1 MATISYKGPRA
12 YYAPLKAPIK
22 DGYIQPAFASDVER
36 EKKKKQLEEWIKTQN
51 AIREGAKVRAEAQ
64 KRYDTY
70 IQKRKETA
78 RLNEKKRQEE
88 IRKRQEEEDRLLKE
102 ENERIN
108 KMRDK
113 ETSEGNYQ
121 KFLLRK
127 MKQGGT
133 LGAMSMAAKTGLPAF
148 DLAMRG
154 FFHLQGHINNGLKG
168 GTDANMETS
177 IGNISL
183 ADANIS
189 GAEAHLKM
197 LELQSSIDKAAGQID
212 TYKEIYA
219 PKAGETP
226 EQRAQ
231 AQRQLQLKINE
242 INAGI
247 AQLKQQ
253 MQDPQLRALDQA
265 YKIDQ
270 YTDNMGIGGALNLG
284 AGLLWDSI
292 KGMSVID
299 SKESNLRKDIA
310 RNRTNEVLHDY
321 DERLKN
327 DYSRYENIKK
337 DDFDRSRSLD
347 AQYAEERQK
356 VLNAGIQEAFKNIT
370 KDKKSSIVKQEN
382 SLTKS
387 QMHLLDAE
395 KLLDYDNART
405 NSYIN
410 QQKVK
415 KAQAQQDYIDT
426 AKFQERMNQIFEP
439 SKAIQEGLQVNQ
451 NASIFDWN
459 YWKYVMP
466 NMIGSSNSSLSQ
478 IKANALQTAGTVA
491 GVALAPVT
499 GGGSLALTN
508 LSTIA
513 SAPWQIEGALDEN
526 RGEVGSRRVDN
537 LVQAMRELN
546 DDNGN
551 NDIVND
557 LKRQSIAYWKSQGMS
572 DDWIN
577 SRFNSGSDE
586 DTANV
591 MRDFIAGYTRN
602 NSPKLKAAFFE
613 SQKGLKAQYWADNLR
628 TAGEFPVQFM
638 MQLVPTGSA
647 RKYMSIG
654 IDRKMQTIASKV
666 KSGAITEE
674 VAQRWMRRY
683 GAKEAESNAS
693 KFAHGFNS
701 VKSQM
706 SSGFETGATIMDSL
720 GFGYGGHVIG
730 GTIGAITKPVFK
742 LGASMLPETF
752 RADIADLGRT
762 FMHKYRW
769 VYDKLLPKQWMRLA
783 ARYGLNAIN
792 RGVISGL
799 SEGAEEGV
807 QYLNSQEDFASQFG
821 FSVPNIADLLAN
833 DWAQGR
839 RVASAYMAL
848 LGLSK
853 SELSDDEE
861 FWQNVRGGFALGFAH
876 PAIMNIAGS
885 VPNAIRQYNAD
896 QVLTESLVMGR
907 ELDKLDR
914 AANVTFAKWA
924 MKGKGGALLS
934 ELSRLYEED
943 KQRDGDERKHS
954 DEDYDEKLNAIR
966 TINRLVENKRVR
978 GMLEA
983 KGFKYGTSEY
993 AHAVADIYNTQ
1004 SSLLENSKET
1014 VSQNNALQQLYNT
1027 PEFQE
1032 EVGKIVTGAIDTD
1045 FGVQMLLKS
1054 KQLQAAD
1061 EVEANLMKQAKE
1073 SGEQVGSKKF
1083 KKKVYD
1089 ARKAAEEEAKTNFI
1103 DEAKQKVLYQTRLAN
1118 RLKALINIKR
1128 QEHSLNQIYTKL
1140 AKLNIKSKKQDSKLV
1155 SDEINK
1161 QIKEVKDIL
1170 LSIDDTLDFGKTNED
1185 ALKTIDSLPLVTQY
1199 NADESQQLEL
1209 NLAMLRADRAVTEQT
1224 LNTFQYGV
1232 VKDKDG
1238 KYQYN
1243 EKQYLKESD
1252 RDRRL
1257 NAAKRAGDDELV
1269 KQIESEDTTMEYNP
1283 DDVANNAYKHRISTI
1298 MQAEKRND
1306 KLDTMVADMYAGD
1319 ATAKYM
1325 ESVVEEQERAA
1336 KEASKLPIKHKK
1348 PEGDPLA
1355 SPSSKPT
1362 VSPTPTTTAPSTESK
1377 LEQTKEKRKEAFTKS
1392 EEKFQRNKQRAKDAY
1407 ERRKKRYKNWKKGSL
1422 NAAIIPFQDAMVSIA
1437 NNLMKNAEI
1446 SVYKIQQFIED
1457 VKEIAGDVDIKDY
1470 IPQLKQLYIKNA
1482 IKIAFQ
1488 QPDFAGNV
1496 SSADEVVAYGVVA
1509 KPPYIRPEIQITNP
1523 VQHIL
1528 NQDEAKI
1535 DKATASYFDVIVETE
1550 NGPVLCTNKEAADK
1564 ISDANKLT
1572 LNQIISELNNVKSSD
1587 EAFLN
1592 KLESIFRNTPV
1603 QYKEY
1608 LKYKNIPGIVEA
1620 IARNV
1625 IAVHPTDSIIAG
1637 IKVRNAVIAT
1647 LLGRES
1653 ELEESIYGT
1662 DFNELVNDCRNLR
1675 TTLLTAGW
1683 TIVTTAQNVYD
1694 LDTKTCEEADI
1705 ILTNEKG
1712 EIRIIDVLSSYTDI
1726 LSRWKYKPGMQ
1737 AHYRIHEREEDILH
1751 NLQDMISKKTGRDV
1765 TLLGVLPVL
1774 ADGRLISIQKQGGII
1789 KFLPVTLKNSLAKNE
1804 YEGLSQDEWEELMRV
1819 KQQAIVEIVNK
1830 YNETALAY
1838 NIILKQV
1845 KKLGQSL
1852 YDNQNEI
1859 QTIQYPTPVS
1869 LKDCD
1874 EIADKL
1880 SQQLQEIQEKQNELN
1895 VHYTEVKTQ
1904 REAQLRSK
1912 EEEEYFKQY
1921 VEAIS
1926 ESQPTSIELVG
1937 FLDDSCRELD
1947 LLLDEFTPGK
1957 PISEEDKVL
1966 INKIYKAIFDAQC
1979 ALDDVLQTKSL
1990 EGIDVIAEEEL
2001 IASAVEKLVQNRQ
2014 YFGAASMFMQKWWLT
2029 TFTGV
2034 HDNYNSYFAQLSS
2047 WENTL
2052 RDHVLHDLYG
2062 HEKLQAWYNS
2072 LINNYLSVLLD
2083 NAQDFLDHRI
2093 GNDPVQRGSLTNV
2106 IKSVRDLSNEFNI
2119 RYGDVEDEQFPGPP
2133 KSELERINRM
2143 PHAFKDY
2150 YSISKVHP
2158 LSWNAMSIND
2168 NYYWMSKQPDFLE
2181 KSTFSLYVA
2190 TKDMRYVNKRTGA
2203 SYAIKPG
2210 ELAVYVTYTDKDG
2223 KKHWADIPLMI
2234 DESYYPNATEEEKL
2248 RMRDVNQGQKKF
2260 TKRYLKMVE
2269 YVKTHPGAKINVTFN
2284 TNKGSIEYD
2293 KNGNYHSP
2301 MDFVF
2306 KGYGNEIDLYTIEA
2320 TTRSRIGISD
2330 FRRKPDGT
2338 FSYDVYTG
2346 PSMNQLITGFD
2357 EEFKKQ
2363 TLRINSGAIIYKYYT
2378 GNKKTIGIPIVGAT
2392 IGQVSPTMA
2401 SKLAE
2406 VLIALYNGETTYK
2419 GYDTYQLAH
2428 QLLYV
2433 QNPNDTRI
2441 LSQYNKTTNMVE
2453 IVKQGNVNGIKIGN
2467 TLFNINDL
2475 KEREKLVQKIASMS
2489 VTINAKEL
2497 NFNVA
2502 QSSNSLFEA
2511 VRSQFLNTSA
2521 NEIELPNGLVMTR
2534 DDFTHQNAN
2543 SVGSTWLGCMLR
2555 KGLLVT
2561 KAIGQSYTQVN
2572 ITSCELVNE
2581 NDVDAASN
2589 QAAADQIAKQKI
2601 DQKQKENNR
2610 QHIFD
2615 ILDSNLLMKQREN
2628 PASSGWSQSTRDDV
2642 LNFFDEVLGDLAKHG
2657 STLNLEDDTC
2667 LGQIGN
2673 EYIMGVCHALSI
2685 DLSTHAPKSAAY
2697 HEAFHKIF
2705 ELLVPENTRD
2715 RLYER
2720 FRSRHKNATD
2730 RQIAEEF
2737 ADLFTR
2743 YMANRRDSDKSK
2755 WYKRLF
2761 SWFKKIGITI
2771 GILRKVGLRGTTELY
2786 QVFNDT
2792 TNGKY
2797 RNAAISE
2804 KQKARFDKLFKGGL
2818 HYTVTN
2824 TKTGKSVNFTELH
2837 DSADVQDMVESLGF
2851 FAARVFK
2858 LDALNASDLKLQ
2870 TSKYLMKALPQKF
2883 IDALCGKGV
2892 PEKDLTYSQRAY
2904 REVFKAGI
2912 TYVYA
2917 PNAKQNDA
2925 PIGKKVSYP
2934 NLDILIP
2941 KVNEYLKN
2949 AITRYAGKINE
2960 RDNEDEDKK
2969 VMDSNIDK
2977 FDRASY
2983 EFSKLDSI
2991 PDSVKFFF
2999 ATVPYLTWQ
3008 DTEDGRVVAYDL
3020 SKNKFQSPTF
3030 MPLEEVYNVLINEF
3044 GKVTTAKELD
3054 NELAKKSNAKPMYK
3068 FVYDKFHALY
3078 TQAYAVD
3085 ENNNV
3090 KIDYDKEAYMLQ
3102 IVGAL
3107 HSMKHI
3113 FVYAQSERQADG
3125 SKSVT
3130 IKESSLDRD
3139 KRMFSTQWTNFLVS
3153 GQVSVFNRNRDQ
3165 NGHLTFREGM
3175 GGPKGQDIFSRTA
3188 KSLSDIREWIT
3199 SANDELILD
3208 GITYHKVAYREIDV
3222 LKDQI
3227 ISKLNKIGIIFTK
3240 EALDHM
3246 LSTAYGD
3253 IGYEGLAQMFTNK
3266 GVSQITTFIDLLNS
3280 FVNPD
3285 GSVNQQN
3292 VLKGYINNGFVKEL
3306 GNMQG
3311 AYNRITISN
3320 MAQGL
3325 GGKRYFSISQNNS
3338 ITTIV
3343 DALNTNDPNNP
3354 LIQRLNRFGYNI
3366 QTVNGIPSGSIILR
3380 NKNNKLRVFTY
3391 LGLKTDNRNDN
3402 GTEYKLESQ
3411 IDDYITKMAML
3422 QQGILIFPTLADKGT
3437 WMCIDGVK
3445 IPGIEFGEVIDQ
3457 FGNKQCTVKNV
3468 PTIIWQKTKAGLVP
3482 HLRPSNAVLDQM
3494 IQYAEGEKLAICQ
3507 CMDELGYPE
3516 IPGYKK
3522 VRKSAIPKAARIKN
3536 YHTKN
3541 KQGVEPN
3548 GTRFLSLTELRVFR
3562 NDKDKNGNQ
3571 IQKID
3576 TINLNNPNNPNI
3588 SSVDLLK
3595 LANEQFFNKTL
3606 EEKREIMALTLESQL
3621 DAEID
3626 KAQSLGLIKR
3636 KDWDKGDG
3644 TIGAYAN
3651 DTLSKLNLTNVHLN
3665 NKQIQTVA
3673 LQIMNSIE
3681 GFKNMPAGAEKNARF
3696 EACRSLAIAAILQ
3709 DGTIRSIISS
3719 QEILRCFVGHPGEFK
3734 VEYDMKHGRIKDS
3747 TADLQKR
3754 IGGLVSTGEDNVPVQ
3769 YMSQTYRCAECSDYT
3784 VGSTA
3789 NIAGRLRELFKSSC
3803 AKESAA
3809 IAAENVIDKYFAE
3822 DESTIGK
3829 DARSTKLA
3837 FENQAKIKLQKLLD
3851 EKDSAKKEIWHSIYA
3866 LNDISS
3872 LKDRDYLRS
3881 ILGKYLSEESDID
3894 KIVNAVSN
3902 AEELSEKFAA
3912 AYDEDINVADGAS
3925 YITAAMC
3932 ESLLRMRGQLTG
3944 KVKAAFDLLSG
3955 KEAGTWT
3962 SKVEAYNT
3970 VYDAVNIVTTK
3981 YTAYGF
3987 RDHTL
3992 NGEKMSDVCVAYYN
4006 KFALFPLFPG
4016 IATGHMAGIY
4026 QKMLNE
4032 KVDMLL
4038 MDSAVKVGSQ
4048 GAVEYKDGAI
4058 NEPFNVYE
4066 QDFTFLRRQL
4076 NTDPE
4081 EGEFANLGTQMIKI
4095 VLQNLRLFRDN
4106 YIDSRTG
4113 NPIDGKTI
4121 LSEYMGA
4128 INKLEKLGVKE
4139 FDDKFFTDGKL
4150 DQKKLSAY
4158 LLDQLTSRDAD
4169 KGLLEA
4175 LQLNNDGQISC
4186 PIAAT
4191 QDSSWIE
4198 SIFISAINK
4207 AIVNIPTPGNS
4218 FVQRSVFAM
4227 ENSATEG
4234 GSIQGANKYNGKKL
4248 QMINEDHSMDAV
4260 ISIDY
4265 FDYIL
4270 PKKPMSFEQKRQW
4283 LIDNNVIGEN
4293 AKANTI
4299 GYRIPTQA
4307 QSSIHAL
4314 RFIDVIETVKS
4325 TIILPEEFTKITGSD
4340 FDIDHLYLASYNYQ
4354 TDENGNVHEV
4364 VGGESKEA
4372 YQNKLI
4378 DCMMTLLKDTEN
4390 SINSLFKSI
4399 DNDTTLAKSIA
4410 DQIPTS
4416 SSTKYLAYN
4425 FGTLH
4430 EQAERRLDYITG
4442 KFGIG
4447 PFALNVT
4454 NHVLTCL
4461 FGVRFRDTEFSRA
4474 TGIFNFDK
4482 LVDYDGNAI
4491 SSWISAFI
4499 NAHVDIVKD
4508 PWVSRMGIDK
4518 FTYNMVNLLVR
4529 SGYGEAGMWFIAQPI
4544 IRDMATASSNAE
4556 SQFSR
4561 DVSKYSSVYDAQK
4574 DAVAQSVLQYLSEE
4588 EASGA
4593 NLKKYIESSPTNLNT
4608 RINAVNY
4615 IRNNQEVLKQIAIN
4629 PGAYTVTVDGV
4640 QYDVKGVQKNVF
4652 YAWKTLEKYSLALNM
4667 LVQYTKID
4675 TKKEGKTFLEM
4686 QRYLDQ
4692 YTKLTTDEKSLWDL
4706 DSIQRLVQNTW
4717 IDSKTKDACNYP
4729 FKVLGSQMFNAN
4741 RTFIDK
4747 LVLPI
4752 TRALQGI
4759 DSSLNTDLMNEVSL
4773 ALQTRIKSMY
4783 IVDYAKRVLG
4793 KTDQDL
4799 TNLFIGNWC
4808 MNHRFSM
4815 LWDAIRNNPKYARLK
4830 DNQLLTHLYALPE
4843 EQSVY
4848 VDGKEVMRPAFLSIS
4863 DSIED
4868 SKLNTKLMKDAWE
4881 DLLRDPDVNVQN
4893 FAKDLIV
4900 YSFLSTGEY
4909 SGWNKLFKYVPESWR
4924 TGQIGDIPNNMN
4936 SFADYIRTQL
4946 SDESFMLTTMDQYLE
4961 EIIANHYQDY
4971 KFSRRVNMQN
4981 EDGSS
4986 NFIKINKTIAIGA
4999 RVTDMASLPTF
5010 ITTVVP
5016 GRSSRNASDYV
5027 AYRLAY
5033 TITVNE
5039 DSKTY
5044 GYPVYVRCS
5053 RKGYTSSDKRN
5064 NIYEYGWHF
5073 NYAENERIEYAN
5085 FDYDAG
5091 IKRVTDYLNSNIIQ
5105 LNDLKTRLPELSD
5118 AIAKV
5123 YVGMPA
5129 ENINPIDSAPEQQP
5143 QQTGP
5148 VNVYYGT
5155 GDNKSLSNF
5164 AWRPFNTSI
5173 GQFNTVEGAFHACKL
5188 WYTNGLKY
5196 IIRDSNGK
5204 ITKFTDEG
5212 VRILNA
5218 LQKASGAEAR
5228 KIGRSIQGLNDTE
5241 WDKMSDDILEDLM
5254 RRSFEQ
5260 NESAR
5265 DELVST
5271 GNRQITHIG
5280 RDGKEEDNGRFS
5292 RILTKIRDE
5301 FASLRPPVSSKIF
5314 TPGLYTR
5321 QAVENDRKT
5330 LYIFTDNTDRNSG
5343 SKLID
5348 PNSEYAKKYGKDKH
5362 YPTVTQAT
5370 IRGLDNAMPL
5380 STQRWYNA
5388 EHKGKTG
5395 RWTDND
5401 FAAFKKVIDEE
5412 IQDIIDKWD
5421 TGNYERL
5428 AIGGTD
5434 GFFNSAISNITI
5446 TRTPKLYQYLKQK
5459 VQELYKYID
5468 SDAVKLEHG
5477 SLNQNDV
5484 DQFGTNSQQAAT
5496 LNSDK
5501 TILTNAEILALHP
5514 FTGND
5519 TKPRIAVASEHT
5531 DPAFFSKMIQ
5541 DWAKGSHEFLDY
5553 KQNPIKYEDI
5563 DALYLITKHDGLPMK
5578 ELLQLDKPK
5587 IIHFSVTTLGNTK
5600 WEPGVM
5606 KWQDMI
5612 ERIGDFIKQGLDPE
5626 YVTLRIDPIV
5636 PGVTDIT
5643 EVDSLM
5649 KRASE
5654 LGLKHVRFSVLD
5666 YYKTTAQFMEK
5677 LGYDYSKYF
5686 DRNNSGFYFT
5696 HARKEVIESIARQ
5709 MLNIAKKYNLDLSSC
5724 AEPCR
5729 MDGIS
5734 IEGCLS
5740 VNAINKMLGTHIPN
5754 KLTGNNNF
5762 RPECTCYGG
5771 KTDLLRYNS
5780 NCASSCVYCYAHH
5793 NTDRMLNY
5801 YNEDGTLKQN
5811 RFTDSGLNKPVFNKS
5826 TTVKKVAKNYQQYM
5840 STIQKYF
5847 DIDYT
5852 PILLGKEAA
5861 KTAIEKLN
5869 MTVDED
5875 SDMYNYMVE
5884 NNITPRDLMNGL
5896 YALAVHFDERGNTT
5910 GYSRLTDKQ
5919 ERDIIANLMNKL
5931 DIDEQSATNIMYNFY
5946 PIDEL
5951 DGNVTLISNQFLS
5964 DYTFLMQH
5972 PQYIKVYGVVALNDL
5987 GNSTNPFEVL
5997 AEGRD
6002 NPFDLTDTLHIT
6014 STFEDTRQL
6023 ELFSDEDMK
6032 EAKEMKKYC
6041 KGGN

>member
-12 YYAPLKAPIK
+12 YNAPLKAPIK
-22 DGYIQPAFASDVER
+22 DGYIQPAFASDAER

-51 AIREGAKVRAEAQ
+51 AIREGARVRAEAK
-64 KRYDTY
+64 KRYDEY

-88 IRKRQEEEDRLLKE
+88 IRQRQEEEDELLRK
-102 ENERIN
+102 ENERVEN
-108 KMRDK
+108 LRKAEM
-113 ETSEGNYQ
+113 SEEEYQ
-121 KFLLRK
+121 KFLDRKIKQHGALRIP
-127 MKQGGT
+127 
-133 LGAMSMAAKTGLPAF
+133 AKWAKADYYFYDWP
-148 DLAMRG
+148 MRG
-154 FFHLQGHINNGLKG
+154 FFHLQGHINNALKG

-212 TYKEIYA
+212 MYKEIYA

-231 AQRQLQLKINE
+231 AQRQLQSKINE

-253 MQDPQLRALDQA
+253 MQDPQLQALDQA
-265 YKIDQ
+265 YKIDK
-270 YTDNMGIGGALNLG
+270 YTDNMGVWDTVKFG
-284 AGLLWDSI
+284 AGVLWDSV
-292 KGMSVID
+292 KGVSVLD
-299 SKESNLRKDIA
+299 DKAANLRRDIA
-310 RNRTNEVLHDY
+310 KRRTQEYLEDY
-321 DERLKN
+321 DRQLNERYNQKDTLYSPEDKYIDPKTQAYIPAYIAQDRENRQAGVENFIN
-327 DYSRYENIKK
+327 DQRARGN
-337 DDFDRSRSLD
+337 
-347 AQYAEERQK
+347 
-356 VLNAGIQEAFKNIT
+356 
-370 KDKKSSIVKQEN
+370 
-382 SLTKS
+382 LTKS
-387 QMHLLDAE
+387 EMHILDRE
-395 KLLDYDNART
+395 RFMDFDKTDTEHYLGE
-405 NSYIN
+405 
-410 QQKVK
+410 QKIK
-415 KAQAQQDYIDT
+415 KEQAQQDYVDT
-426 AKFQERMNQIFEP
+426 AKFQARMNQIFEP
-439 SKAIQEGLQVNQ
+439 SKAIQEGLSVNQ

-466 NMIGSSNSSLSQ
+466 NMIGSSNSSTSQ
-478 IKANALQTAGTVA
+478 LKANAAQALGTVA
-491 GVALAPVT
+491 GIALAPVT

-526 RGEVGSRRVDN
+526 RGEVGSRRVDS

-586 DTANV
+586 DIANV

-654 IDRKMQTIASKV
+654 IDRKMQAVASKV

-683 GAKEAESNAS
+683 GAKEAESKAS
-693 KFAHGFNS
+693 KFAHGFSS

-730 GTIGAITKPVFK
+730 GTIGAVTKPVFK

-769 VYDKLLPKQWMRLA
+769 IYDKLLPKQWMRLA
-783 ARYGLNAIN
+783 AKYGLNAIN

-807 QYLNSQEDFASQFG
+807 QYLNSQEDFASKFG

-934 ELSRLYEED
+934 ELSRLYGED
-943 KQRDGDERKHS
+943 KQRDGDQRKHS

-966 TINRLVENKRVR
+966 TINRLVDNKRVR

-1014 VSQNNALQQLYNT
+1014 ITQDHALQQLYNSA
-1027 PEFQE
+1027 EFQE
-1032 EVGKIVTGAIDTD
+1032 EVGKIVTSAVDTD
-1045 FGVQMLLKS
+1045 FGVQMMLKGA
-1054 KQLQAAD
+1054 QRQAAD
-1061 EVEANLMKQAKE
+1061 AVEARLVKEAKE
-1073 SGEQVGSKKF
+1073 SGEQIGSKKF
-1083 KKKVYD
+1083 KKKLYD
-1089 ARKAAEEEAKTNFI
+1089 ARKAAEEEAKMQFM
-1103 DEAKQKVLYQTRLAN
+1103 DENKQKVLYQTRLAN
-1118 RLKALINIKR
+1118 RLKALLTIKQ

-1155 SDEINK
+1155 SNEIDK

-1170 LSIDDTLDFGKTNED
+1170 LGIDDTLDFGKTEQD
-1185 ALKTIDSLPLVTQY
+1185 ALKAIDSIPTITEY
-1199 NADESQQLEL
+1199 NTDESQQLEL

-1224 LNTFQYGV
+1224 LNTFQYGI

-1243 EKQYLKESD
+1243 EKQYLKEAD

-1257 NAAKRAGDDELV
+1257 NAAKNAGDDELV

-1283 DDVANNAYKHRISTI
+1283 DDVAGNAYRHRISTI

-1306 KLDTMVADMYAGD
+1306 KLDTLVADMYAGD

-1325 ESVVEEQERAA
+1325 ESVAEEQERAA
-1336 KEASKLPIKHKK
+1336 KEVSKSPIKYKK
-1348 PEGDPLA
+1348 PEEDPLA
-1355 SPSSKPT
+1355 NRESKPT
-1362 VSPTPTTTAPSTESK
+1362 TTTASATTTPSTESK
-1377 LEQTKEKRKEAFTKS
+1377 LEQTKEKRKKAFTKS

-1407 ERRKKRYKNWKKGSL
+1407 ERRKNRYKNWKKGSL

-1437 NNLMKNAEI
+1437 NSLMKNAEI
-1446 SVYKIQQFIED
+1446 GAYKIQQFIED
-1457 VKEIAGDVDIKDY
+1457 VKEIAGDIDIKDY

-1482 IKIAFQ
+1482 VKIAYQ
-1488 QPDFAGNV
+1488 QPDFASNI
-1496 SSADEVVAYGVVA
+1496 SSATEVVAYGLVA

-1523 VQHIL
+1523 VQYAL

-1564 ISDANKLT
+1564 IADRSKPF
-1572 LNQIISELNNVKSSD
+1572 LNQLIAELNNVKGSD
-1587 EAFLN
+1587 EAFLS
-1592 KLESIFRNTPV
+1592 KLESVFRNTPV

-1608 LKYKNIPGIVEA
+1608 LKYKNVPGIIEA
-1620 IARNV
+1620 IARNA

-1647 LLGRES
+1647 LLGKES
-1653 ELEESIYGT
+1653 ELEPSVYGP
-1662 DFNELVNDCRNLR
+1662 DFNELVQDCIGLRN
-1675 TTLLTAGW
+1675 TLTMAGY
-1683 TIVTTAQNVYD
+1683 TVITTAQNVYD

-1726 LSRWKYKPGMQ
+1726 LSRWERRPGME
-1737 AHYRIHEREEDILH
+1737 AHYLIREREEDMLH
-1751 NLQDMISKKTGRDV
+1751 NLQDIISKKTNRKIV
-1765 TLLGVLPVL
+1765 SLGVLPIL
-1774 ADGRLISIQKQGGII
+1774 ANGRSISIQKQNGEI
-1789 KFLPVTLKNSLAKNE
+1789 KFLPVVLKNSLTKDE
-1804 YEGLSQDEWEELMRV
+1804 YAELSKDEQEQLMRV
-1819 KQQAIVEIVNK
+1819 KQRAITEIVDK

-1838 NIILKQV
+1838 NDILKQV

-1869 LKDCD
+1869 LHDCD
-1874 EIADKL
+1874 EIADRL
-1880 SQQLQEIQEKQNELN
+1880 SQQLQGIQEKQNELN
-1895 VHYTEVKTQ
+1895 VHYTEVKAQ
-1904 REAQLRSK
+1904 QEAQFRSE

-1926 ESQPTSIELVG
+1926 ESQPTATELVG
-1937 FLDDSCRELD
+1937 FLEDSCSELD

-1957 PISEEDKVL
+1957 PISKEDKVL

-1990 EGIDVIAEEEL
+1990 EGVDVTAEEEL
-2001 IASAVEKLVQNRQ
+2001 IASAVEKLVQNRE

-2029 TFTGV
+2029 NFIGKE
-2034 HDNYNSYFAQLSS
+2034 DNFISYYDQLTS
-2047 WENTL
+2047 WEKTL
-2052 RDHVLHDLYG
+2052 RDHLLDGLYG

-2072 LINNYLSVLLD
+2072 LMNNYLPVLLD
-2083 NAQDFLDHRI
+2083 NAQSFLDKRI
-2093 GNDPVQRGSLTNV
+2093 GNDPVQKARLQNA
-2106 IKSVRDLSNEFNI
+2106 IKSVRDLAEDFNI
-2119 RYGDVEDEQFPGPP
+2119 LYGDREDEQFPGPP

-2150 YSISKVHP
+2150 YSISRTHP
-2158 LSWNAMSIND
+2158 LSWNAMSMND

-2181 KSTFSLYVA
+2181 KATFNLYVA
-2190 TKDMRYVNKRTGA
+2190 TKEMHYTNRRTNA
-2203 SYAIKPG
+2203 SYTIKPG
-2210 ELAVYVTYTDKDG
+2210 ELAVYVAYTDKDG
-2223 KKHWADIPLMI
+2223 KQHWADIPLMI
-2234 DESYYPNATEEEKL
+2234 DESYYPNATEAERRRIHE
-2248 RMRDVNQGQKKF
+2248 VNQGQRKF
-2260 TKRYLKMVE
+2260 TKRYLEMVE

-2293 KNGNYHSP
+2293 KKGNYHSP
-2301 MDFVF
+2301 MEFVF
-2306 KGYGNEIDLYTIEA
+2306 KGYGNEINLYTVAA
-2320 TTRSRIGISD
+2320 TPASRIGISD
-2330 FRRKPDGT
+2330 FRCNRDGT
-2338 FSYDVYTG
+2338 ISYDVYTG
-2346 PSMNQLITGFD
+2346 PRMNQIIPGFD
-2357 EEFKKQ
+2357 DEFKKQ

-2378 GNKKTIGIPIVGAT
+2378 GNKKSIGIPIVGAT
-2392 IGQVSPTMA
+2392 IGQVNKSMA
-2401 SKLAE
+2401 SKLANI
-2406 VLIALYNGETTYK
+2406 LIALYDGKTTYK
-2419 GYDTYQLAH
+2419 GYDTFQLAH

-2433 QNPNDTRI
+2433 QDPNSTRV
-2441 LSQYNKTTNMVE
+2441 LTQYNKTTNMVE
-2453 IVKQGNVNGIKIGN
+2453 IVRQGNVNGIKIGN
-2467 TLFNINDL
+2467 TLFDINDL
-2475 KEREKLVQKIASMS
+2475 RGSGREKLVDKLASMS

-2534 DDFTHQNAN
+2534 DDFTHQNGT

-2561 KAIGQSYTQVN
+2561 KAVGQSYTQVN
-2572 ITSCELVNE
+2572 IASCELVNE
-2581 NDVDAASN
+2581 KDVDAASN
-2589 QAAADQIAKQKI
+2589 QAAAEQAAEQAV
-2601 DQKQKENNR
+2601 DQKQKEENR
-2610 QHIFD
+2610 QRIFD
-2615 ILDSNLLMKQREN
+2615 ILGDGNGLLTKQQKE
-2628 PASSGWSQSTRDDV
+2628 SVGDGWSQSTRDDV

-2705 ELLVPENTRD
+2705 ELLVPESTRD
-2715 RLYER
+2715 KLYER

-2786 QVFNDT
+2786 QVFHDT

-2797 RNAAISE
+2797 RNATISE
-2804 KQKARFDKLFKGGL
+2804 KQKARFDKLFEGGL

-2824 TKTGKSVNFTELH
+2824 TKTKKSANFIELSN
-2837 DSADVQDMVESLGF
+2837 SADVQDMVESLGF
-2851 FAARVFK
+2851 FAARVLK
-2858 LDALNASDLKLQ
+2858 LDALNASDMRLQ
-2870 TSKYLMKALPQKF
+2870 DAKSFVKALPEKF
-2883 IDALCGKGV
+2883 LDALCGRWL
-2892 PEKDLTYSQRAY
+2892 PEKDLTYTQRAY
-2904 REVFKAGI
+2904 REVFKEHV
-2912 TYVYA
+2912 TYEYA
-2917 PNAKQNDA
+2917 ANYRQGDA

-2934 NLDILIP
+2934 NLDILLP

-2949 AITRYAGKINE
+2949 SITRYAGKIDE
-2960 RDNEDEDKK
+2960 RDDEDEDQK
-2969 VMDSNIDK
+2969 VQNSNIDK
-2977 FDRASY
+2977 FDRAAY
-2983 EFSKLDSI
+2983 EFSKLDSL

-3008 DTEDGRVVAYDL
+3008 DTENGRTTAYDL

-3044 GKVTTAKELD
+3044 GKVTTAEELD
-3054 NELAKKSNAKPMYK
+3054 NELAKKANAKPMYK
-3068 FVYDKFHALY
+3068 FIYDKFHALY
-3078 TQAYAVD
+3078 SQAYAVD

-3090 KIDYDKEAYMLQ
+3090 KVDYDKEAYMLQ

-3107 HSMKHI
+3107 HSMKHTFI
-3113 FVYAQSERQADG
+3113 YAQSERQADG
-3125 SKSVT
+3125 GKQVT

-3188 KSLSDIREWIT
+3188 KSLSDIRQWIT
-3199 SANDELILD
+3199 SAGDELALD
-3208 GITYHKVAYREIDV
+3208 GVTYHKTAYREIDV

-3246 LSTAYGD
+3246 LSTSYGD
-3253 IGYEGLAQMFTNK
+3253 IGYEGLAQMFTDK

-3292 VLKGYINNGFVKEL
+3292 VLKGYTNNGFVKEL

-3338 ITTIV
+3338 ITSII
-3343 DALNTNDPNNP
+3343 DALNTNDQNNP

-3380 NKNNKLRVFTY
+3380 NKNNKLRAFTY

-3445 IPGIEFGEVIDQ
+3445 IPGMEFGETLDQ
-3457 FGNKQCTVKNV
+3457 FGNKQYTVKNV
-3468 PTIIWQKTKAGLVP
+3468 PTIIWQKTKAGFIP

-3507 CMDELGYPE
+3507 CMDELGYSE
-3516 IPGYKK
+3516 IPGYEK
-3522 VRKSAIPKAARIKN
+3522 VRKSALPKAAWIKN

-3548 GTRFLSLTELRVFR
+3548 GTRFLSLTELRILR
-3562 NDKDKNGNQ
+3562 NDKDKDGNL

-3576 TINLNNPNNPNI
+3576 IVNLNNPNI
-3588 SSVDLLK
+3588 SSTELLK
-3595 LANEQFFNKTL
+3595 LANEKFFDKTL

-3621 DAEID
+3621 DEEVN
-3626 KAQSLGLIKR
+3626 KALSLGLIER
-3636 KDWDKGDG
+3636 KDWKRGDG
-3644 TIGAYAN
+3644 SVGVSAN
-3651 DTLSKLNLTNVHLN
+3651 DKSSKLNLTNTHLN
-3665 NKQIQTVA
+3665 SQQIQVVA
-3673 LQIMNSIE
+3673 LQIMNSIDS
-3681 GFKNMPAGAEKNARF
+3681 FKNMPAGPEKNARF
-3696 EACRSLAIAAILQ
+3696 EACKSLAIAAILQ
-3709 DGTIRSIISS
+3709 DGTIRSTISS
-3719 QEILRCFVGHPGEFK
+3719 QEVLRCFVGHPAEFK

-3754 IGGLVSTGEDNVPVQ
+3754 IGGLVSTGEDNVPSPYV
-3769 YMSQTYRCAECSDYT
+3769 SKTYRCAECSDYT

-3789 NIAGRLRELFKSSC
+3789 DIAGRLRELFKSSSTR
-3803 AKESAA
+3803 ESAA
-3809 IAAENVIDKYFAE
+3809 IALENAIDQYFAT
-3822 DESTIGK
+3822 DEKAFT
-3829 DARSTKLA
+3829 RSTRTADKEQKKA
-3837 FENQAKIKLQKLLD
+3837 AQIQLQILLD
-3851 EKDSAKKEIWHSIYA
+3851 EKNDVKSRIWHDVYM
-3866 LNDISS
+3866 LGDISK
-3872 LKDRDYLRS
+3872 LKNHEIIQKL
-3881 ILGKYLSEESDID
+3881 LGKYIPNSDAINSVIRAVEKAEDLSEQ
-3894 KIVNAVSN
+3894 
-3902 AEELSEKFAA
+3902 FAS

-3925 YITAAMC
+3925 YITADMC
-3932 ESLLRMRGQLTG
+3932 ETLLRMRGQLNG

-3955 KEAGTWT
+3955 KEATTWT

-3970 VYDAVNIVTTK
+3970 VYEAVNIVTTK

-3992 NGEKMSDVCVAYYN
+3992 NDERMSDVCVAYYN

-4016 IATGHMAGIY
+4016 IATGPMAGIY

-4048 GAVEYKDGAI
+4048 GAVKYKDGAI

-4106 YIDSRTG
+4106 YVDSRTG
-4113 NPIDGKTI
+4113 KLVDGKTI
-4121 LSEYMGA
+4121 LSQYMNA

-4139 FDDKFFTDGKL
+4139 FDDNFFTNGKL
-4150 DQKKLSAY
+4150 DQKKLSTY

-4207 AIVNIPTPGNS
+4207 AIINIPTPGSS

-4248 QMINEDHSMDAV
+4248 QMINKDHSMDAV

-4265 FDYIL
+4265 FDHIL

-4283 LIDNNVIGEN
+4283 LIDNGIIGEG
-4293 AKANTI
+4293 AKANTV

-4354 TDENGNVHEV
+4354 ADENGNVHEV

-4372 YQNKLI
+4372 YQNELL

-4410 DQIPTS
+4410 DQIPVS
-4416 SSTKYLAYN
+4416 SSTKHLAYN

-4454 NHVLTCL
+4454 SHVLTCL
-4461 FGVRFRDTEFSRA
+4461 FGVRFRDTDFTRT

-4544 IRDMATASSNAE
+4544 IRDMAMASSNAE

-4561 DVSKYSSVYDAQK
+4561 DVSKYSSVYAAQK
-4574 DAVAQSVLQYLSEE
+4574 DAVAQAVLQYLTKEEVSEDIL
-4588 EASGA
+4588 
-4593 NLKKYIESSPTNLNT
+4593 NKYIESSPSNLTT
-4608 RINAVNY
+4608 RVNAVKY
-4615 IRNNQEVLKQIAIN
+4615 ILDNQQVLKQIAIN
-4629 PGAYTVTVDGV
+4629 PGATTVTVGEIE
-4640 QYDVKGVQKNVF
+4640 YNVKDVQKNVF

-4692 YTKLTTDEKSLWDL
+4692 YLKLTTDEKSLWDL
-4706 DSIQRLVQNTW
+4706 ESIQRLVQNTW

-4729 FKVLGSQMFNAN
+4729 FRVLGSQMFNAN
-4741 RTFIDK
+4741 RTFIND

-4752 TRALQGI
+4752 TRALQGP
-4759 DSSLNTDLMNEVSL
+4759 DSSLNVDLMNEVSL

-4799 TNLFIGNWC
+4799 TNLFVGNWC

-4843 EQSVY
+4843 EQSTY
-4848 VDGKEVMRPAFLSIS
+4848 VDGKEVMKPAFLSIS

-4900 YSFLSTGEY
+4900 YAFLTTGEY
-4909 SGWNKLFKYVPESWR
+4909 SGWNKLFKYVPEAWR
-4924 TGQIGDIPNNMN
+4924 TGQIGDIPKDMN
-4936 SFADYIRTQL
+4936 SFADYIRKQL
-4946 SDESFMLTTMDQYLE
+4946 SDESFILTTVDEYLD
-4961 EIIANHYQDY
+4961 EIVANHYQDY
-4971 KFSRRVNMQN
+4971 KFSRRVNIQN
-4981 EDGSS
+4981 RDGSN
-4986 NFIKINKTIAIGA
+4986 NFIKFGKTIAIGA
-4999 RVTDMASLPTF
+4999 RTKDASTLPTY
-5010 ITTVVP
+5010 ITTVIP
-5016 GRSSRNASDYV
+5016 GRRGRNASDYI

-5039 DSKTY
+5039 DHQSY

-5073 NYAENERIEYAN
+5073 NYAENERIEYAS
-5085 FDYDAG
+5085 FDYNAG
-5091 IKRVTDYLNSNIIQ
+5091 IKRVTDYLNSNRIE
-5105 LNDLKTRLPELSD
+5105 LNDLKTKLPELSD

-5123 YVGMPA
+5123 YVGMQA
-5129 ENINPIDSAPEQQP
+5129 ENINPIDSAVEQP
-5143 QQTGP
+5143 SQQTGP
-5148 VNVYYGT
+5148 VNVYYGS
-5155 GDNKSLSNF
+5155 GDNIALSNF
-5164 AWRPFNTSI
+5164 ARRPFSTRI
-5173 GQFNTVEGAFHACKL
+5173 GTFDTVEGAFHACKL
-5188 WYTNGLKY
+5188 WYTNGPKY
-5196 IIRDSNGK
+5196 VIRDSNGR
-5204 ITKFTDEG
+5204 ITAFTDEG
-5212 VRILNA
+5212 KRVLNS
-5218 LQKASGAEAR
+5218 LQNASGPEAR
-5228 KIGRSIQGLNDTE
+5228 KIGRSIQGLDVTK
-5241 WDKMSDDILEDLM
+5241 WDEVSGDMLEDLM

-5260 NESAR
+5260 NEDAR

-5271 GNRQITHIG
+5271 GDRQITHIG
-5280 RDGKEEDNGRFS
+5280 KSGKEEDNGRFS
-5292 RILTKIRDE
+5292 EILTKIRKE

-5314 TPGLYTR
+5314 TTKFYTR

-5330 LYIFTDNTDRNSG
+5330 LYVFTDNTDRDSG
-5343 SKLID
+5343 SGLVD
-5348 PNSEYAKKYGKDKH
+5348 DNSEYAKKYGKGKH
-5362 YPTVTQAT
+5362 YPTVTQAA

-5380 STQRWYNA
+5380 STQRWFHGEYKR
-5388 EHKGKTG
+5388 EKG
-5395 RWTDND
+5395 RWTDKD
-5401 FAAFKKVIDEE
+5401 FDEFKKVIDQE
-5412 IQDIIDKWD
+5412 IQDIMDKWD

-5434 GFFNSAISNITI
+5434 GFFNSGISNITI

-5459 VQELYKYID
+5459 VQELYKHVDANAMQNTTSTKSVPAKKVDALSISNKTETFGVHID
-5468 SDAVKLEHG
+5468 PNLVQNYKTWLSNNKNGIVAYRIHKARFNTKQNVEEGIIGNPFDWRKYSTDKCLQMFTDWLITGNNFGESLANDEYRSAIINKLLSIDKPNILYYKE
-5477 SLNQNDV
+5477 LNKP
-5484 DQFGTNSQQAAT
+5484 SHA
-5496 LNSDK
+5496 
-5501 TILTNAEILALHP
+5501 TIL
-5514 FTGND
+5514 G
-5519 TKPRIAVASEHT
+5519 
-5531 DPAFFSKMIQ
+5531 
-5541 DWAKGSHEFLDY
+5541 
-5553 KQNPIKYEDI
+5553 
-5563 DALYLITKHDGLPMK
+5563 YLIEHK
-5578 ELLQLDKPK
+5578 ELLQSATQSAK
-5587 IIHFSVTTLGNTK
+5587 I
-5600 WEPGVM
+5600 
-5606 KWQDMI
+5606 
-5612 ERIGDFIKQGLDPE
+5612 
-5626 YVTLRIDPIV
+5626 
-5636 PGVTDIT
+5636 
-5643 EVDSLM
+5643 
-5649 KRASE
+5649 
-5654 LGLKHVRFSVLD
+5654 
-5666 YYKTTAQFMEK
+5666 
-5677 LGYDYSKYF
+5677 
-5686 DRNNSGFYFT
+5686 
-5696 HARKEVIESIARQ
+5696 
-5709 MLNIAKKYNLDLSSC
+5709 
-5724 AEPCR
+5724 
-5729 MDGIS
+5729 
-5734 IEGCLS
+5734 
-5740 VNAINKMLGTHIPN
+5740 
-5754 KLTGNNNF
+5754 
-5762 RPECTCYGG
+5762 
-5771 KTDLLRYNS
+5771 
-5780 NCASSCVYCYAHH
+5780 
-5793 NTDRMLNY
+5793 
-5801 YNEDGTLKQN
+5801 
-5811 RFTDSGLNKPVFNKS
+5811 
-5826 TTVKKVAKNYQQYM
+5826 KKVAKNYQEYIDV
-5840 STIQKYF
+5840 IQKYF
-5847 DIDYT
+5847 DIGYT
-5852 PILLGKEAA
+5852 TGRIGKDAA
-5861 KTAIEKLN
+5861 GQVIQKLHIH
-5869 MTVDED
+5869 VDED
-5875 SDMYNYMVE
+5875 SDLFDIMKD
-5884 NNITPRDLMNGL
+5884 NNLSERDLLNAL
-5896 YALAVHFDERGNTT
+5896 YALSYFYEQNQNMLGSTKITNQQLKD
-5910 GYSRLTDKQ
+5910 LTS
-5919 ERDIIANLMNKL
+5919 KL
-5931 DIDEQSATNIMYNFY
+5931 Q
-5946 PIDEL
+5946 
-5951 DGNVTLISNQFLS
+5951 
-5964 DYTFLMQH
+5964 
-5972 PQYIKVYGVVALNDL
+5972 KALNDTENYIFADCIDNL
-5987 GNSTNPFEVL
+5987 YSMKYTVSNKYLNMLNFLINNQRYLPIYDFINDWQNQDIFDIKHAPSEIDLSNVININSTF
-5997 AEGRD
+5997 D
-6002 NPFDLTDTLHIT
+6002 NIN
-6014 STFEDTRQL
+6014 QL

-6032 EAKEMKKYC
+6032 EAKEMKEYC

>member
-1 MATISYKGPRA
+1 MATINYKGPKI
-12 YYAPLKAPIK
+12 YNIPLKAPIK
-22 DGYIQPAFASDVER
+22 DGYIQPSFASDAER

-51 AIREGAKVRAEAQ
+51 AIREGARVRAEAQ
-64 KRYDTY
+64 KRYDAY

-78 RLNEKKRQEE
+78 RLNQKKRQEE
-88 IRKRQEEEDRLLKE
+88 ARKRQEEEDRQLKLE
-102 ENERIN
+102 KERVDN
-108 KMRDK
+108 LRNAEM
-113 ETSEGNYQ
+113 SEGKYQ
-121 KFLLRK
+121 EFLDRK
-127 MKQGGT
+127 IEQGGV
-133 LGAMSMAAKTGLPAF
+133 LGHFAKYAKEGVIGDNAL
-148 DLAMRG
+148 MRG
-154 FFHLQGHINNGLKG
+154 FFNLQGHINNALKG
-168 GTDANMETS
+168 GIDANMETS
-177 IGNISL
+177 LGISSIADSNITS
-183 ADANIS
+183 ADAHMKLIKLQQSINSANDQINI
-189 GAEAHLKM
+189 
-197 LELQSSIDKAAGQID
+197 
-212 TYKEIYA
+212 YKEIYA
-219 PKAGETP
+219 PKPGETP
-226 EQRAQ
+226 KQRAE
-231 AQRQLQLKINE
+231 AQRQLQLKTNE

-253 MQDPQLRALDQA
+253 MQNPQLQALDQA

-270 YTDNMGIGGALNLG
+270 YTDNMGIGGAFSLG

-292 KGMSVID
+292 KGMSVIN

-310 RNRTNEVLHDY
+310 KNRTAELLNNY
-321 DERLKN
+321 DEDLKN
-327 DYSRYENIKK
+327 DYDRYNNNVQ
-337 DDFDRSRSLD
+337 DDKFYLARSQNS
-347 AQYAEERQK
+347 QYAEEYQK
-356 VLNAGIQEAFKNIT
+356 ALNAGIQEAFKNIT
-370 KDKKSSIVKQEN
+370 KNKKPSIAKQEE

-387 QMHLLDAE
+387 QIHSLDVE
-395 KLLDYDNART
+395 KLLDYDEART
-405 NSYIN
+405 TAYIY
-410 QQKVK
+410 QQNVK
-415 KAQAQQDYIDT
+415 KAQAQRDFADT
-426 AKFQERMNQIFEP
+426 AKFQQRMNKIFEP
-439 SKAIQEGLQVNQ
+439 SESIQKGLQVNQ

-466 NMIGSSNSSLSQ
+466 NMIGSSNSSVSQ
-478 IKANALQTAGTVA
+478 LKANALQTAGTVA
-491 GVALAPVT
+491 GIALAPVT
-499 GGGSLALTN
+499 DGASLGLINLATIGSAK
-508 LSTIA
+508 
-513 SAPWQIEGALDEN
+513 WQLEGALDEN
-526 RGEVGSRRVDN
+526 YGEVGSKRAESLAASV
-537 LVQAMRELN
+537 MKLN
-546 DDNGN
+546 DDNGDN
-551 NDIVND
+551 YIIDD
-557 LKRQSIAYWKSQGMS
+557 LKKQSISYWKKQGMS
-572 DDWIN
+572 NEWIN
-577 SRFNSGSDE
+577 ARFNSGSDE
-586 DTANV
+586 DVTNV
-591 MRDFIAGYTRN
+591 MRDFLMGYTSN
-602 NSPKLKAAFFE
+602 NNPKLKAAFFE
-613 SQKGLKAQYWADNLR
+613 SQKGLKAQFWADNLR
-628 TAGEFPVQFM
+628 TAGEFPVQFG
-638 MQLVPTGSA
+638 MQLIPFNKAKNFMT
-647 RKYMSIG
+647 IG
-654 IDRKMQTIASKV
+654 IDRKANAVLNKV
-666 KSGAITEE
+666 KSGAISKD
-674 VAQRWMRRY
+674 VAERWMRRY
-683 GAKEAESNAS
+683 GTKEAESKAS
-693 KFAHGFNS
+693 KFAHGFSS

-706 SSGFETGATIMDSL
+706 SSGFGTGATIMDSL

-730 GTIGAITKPVFK
+730 GTIGAITKPIFK
-742 LGASMLPETF
+742 LGANMLPETF
-752 RADIADLGRT
+752 RADIADLGRA

-769 VYDKLLPKQWMRLA
+769 IYDKLLPKQWMRLA
-783 ARYGLNAIN
+783 AKYGLNAVN

-807 QYLNSQEDFASQFG
+807 QYLNSQEDFASKFG
-821 FSVPNIADLLAN
+821 FSVPNVAELLAN

-907 ELDKLDR
+907 EIDKLDR
-914 AANVTFAKWA
+914 TANVTFAKWA
-924 MKGKGGALLS
+924 MKGKGDRLLS
-934 ELSRLYEED
+934 GLAGLYEED
-943 KQRDGDERKHS
+943 KQRDGDERKYS
-954 DEDYDEKLNAIR
+954 DEDYDEKLNTIR
-966 TINRLVENKRVR
+966 TINKLVENKRIR

-993 AHAVADIYNTQ
+993 AHAIADIYNTQ

-1014 VSQNNALQQLYNT
+1014 ISQNEALQQLYNST
-1027 PEFQE
+1027 EFQQ
-1032 EVGKIVTGAIDTD
+1032 EVGKVVTNAVDSD
-1045 FGVQMLLKS
+1045 FGAQMLLKGM
-1054 KQLQAAD
+1054 QRQAAD
-1061 EVEANLMKQAKE
+1061 DVEAKLLKQAKE

-1089 ARKAAEEEAKTNFI
+1089 ARKAAEEEAKTQFM
-1103 DEAKQKVLYQTRLAN
+1103 DEAKQKVLFQTRLAN
-1118 RLKALINIKR
+1118 RLRALLKIKQ
-1128 QEHSLNQIYTKL
+1128 QENSLNQIYDKL
-1140 AKLNIKSKKQDSKLV
+1140 SKLNIKSKKQDSRLV
-1155 SDEINK
+1155 SSEIDK
-1161 QIKEVKDIL
+1161 QIKEVKDLL
-1170 LSIDDTLDFGKTNED
+1170 LSIDDTLDFGKTDED
-1185 ALKTIDSLPLVTQY
+1185 ALKTISSLPLITEY
-1199 NADESQQLEL
+1199 NSEESQQAEL

-1224 LNTFQYGV
+1224 LNLFQYGV

-1243 EKQYLKESD
+1243 EKQYLKEAD
-1252 RDRRL
+1252 RDKRL
-1257 NAAKRAGDDELV
+1257 NAAKKAGDEDLV
-1269 KQIESEDTTMEYNP
+1269 KKIESEDTTVEYDPNS
-1283 DDVANNAYKHRISTI
+1283 VEGNAYKHRIASI
-1298 MQAEKRND
+1298 MDTAKRNE
-1306 KLDTMVADMYAGD
+1306 KLDNLVADIYAGD

-1325 ESVVEEQERAA
+1325 ESVAEEQERAA
-1336 KEASKLPIKHKK
+1336 KEASKMPIKYKK
-1348 PEGDPLA
+1348 PEDDPLA
-1355 SPSSKPT
+1355 SPENKPT
-1362 VSPTPTTTAPSTESK
+1362 ATPAPATTAPSTESK
-1377 LEQTKEKRKEAFTKS
+1377 LQQTEEKRKEAFTKS
-1392 EEKFQRNKQRAKDAY
+1392 EEKFQHNKQRAKDAY
-1407 ERRKKRYKNWKKGSL
+1407 ERRKKRYKNWKKGNL

-1437 NNLMKNAEI
+1437 NSLMKNAEI
-1446 SVYKIQQFIED
+1446 GAYKIQQFIED

-1482 IKIAFQ
+1482 VKIAYQ
-1488 QPDFAGNV
+1488 QPDFANNV
-1496 SSADEVVAYGVVA
+1496 SSATEVVAYGVVA

-1523 VQHIL
+1523 VQRIL

-1535 DKATASYFDVIVETE
+1535 DKATASYFDIIVETE
-1550 NGPVLCTNKEAADK
+1550 NGPVLCTNKEAVNKIADY
-1564 ISDANKLT
+1564 NKQFIDQLV
-1572 LNQIISELNNVKSSD
+1572 SELNNVKGSD

-1592 KLESIFRNTPV
+1592 KLEAIFKNTPV

-1608 LKYKNIPGIVEA
+1608 LKYKNVPGIIEA
-1620 IARNV
+1620 IARN
-1625 IAVHPTDSIIAG
+1625 AVAVNPTESIIAG

-1653 ELEESIYGT
+1653 ELEPSVYGP
-1662 DFNELVNDCRNLR
+1662 DFNELIQDCIGLR
-1675 TTLLTAGW
+1675 KTLSMAGY

-1726 LSRWKYKPGMQ
+1726 LSRWERKPGMP
-1737 AHYRIHEREEDILH
+1737 AHYLIREREEDILH
-1751 NLQDMISKKTGRDV
+1751 NLQDMISKKTGKDV
-1765 TLLGVLPVL
+1765 TSLGVLPVL
-1774 ADGRLISIQKQGGII
+1774 ADGRLISIQKYNGKI
-1789 KFLPVTLKNSLAKNE
+1789 KFLPVVLKNSLIKDK
-1804 YEGLSQDEWEELMRV
+1804 YEGLNQDERERLMNE
-1819 KQQAIVEIVNK
+1819 KLQAIAEIVGK

-1838 NIILKQV
+1838 NDILKQV

-1859 QTIQYPTPVS
+1859 QTIQRPTPMS
-1869 LKDCD
+1869 LQDCD
-1874 EIADKL
+1874 EIADRL
-1880 SQQLQEIQEKQNELN
+1880 GQQLQEIQEKQNELN
-1895 VHYTEVKTQ
+1895 VHYTEVKAQ
-1904 REAQLRSK
+1904 RETQLRSE

-1937 FLDDSCRELD
+1937 LLEDSCNELD

-1957 PISEEDKVL
+1957 PISAEDKAL

-1990 EGIDVIAEEEL
+1990 EGIDVTAEEEL
-2001 IASAVEKLVQNRQ
+2001 IASAVEKLVQNRE
-2014 YFGAASMFMQKWWLT
+2014 YFGAASMFMQRWWLT
-2029 TFTGV
+2029 NFTGAY
-2034 HDNYNSYFAQLSS
+2034 DNFNSYYNQLTS
-2047 WENTL
+2047 WEKTL
-2052 RDHVLHDLYG
+2052 RDHVLNDLYG

-2083 NAQDFLDHRI
+2083 NAQNFLDKRI
-2093 GNDPVQRGSLTNV
+2093 GNDPAQISILGNA
-2106 IKSVRDLSNEFNI
+2106 IKSVRNLSEEFNI

-2150 YSISKVHP
+2150 YSISKTHP

-2181 KSTFSLYVA
+2181 KSTFTLYVA
-2190 TKDMRYVNKRTGA
+2190 TKDMPYVNKRTGA
-2203 SYAIKPG
+2203 SYQIKRG

-2234 DESYYPNATEEEKL
+2234 DESYYPNATEEEK
-2248 RMRDVNQGQKKF
+2248 RRIRDVNQGQRKF
-2260 TKRYLKMVE
+2260 TKRYLEMVE

-2301 MDFVF
+2301 MEFVF
-2306 KGYGNEIDLYTIEA
+2306 KGYGNEIDLYTVEA
-2320 TTRSRIGISD
+2320 TPSSRIGISD
-2330 FRRKPDGT
+2330 FRRQQDGT
-2338 FSYDVYTG
+2338 YSYDVYTG
-2346 PSMNQLITGFD
+2346 PRMNQIIPGFD
-2357 EEFKKQ
+2357 DEFKKQ

-2392 IGQVSPTMA
+2392 IGQVNPSMA
-2401 SKLAE
+2401 SKLADI
-2406 VLIALYNGETTYK
+2406 LIALYNGETTYK
-2419 GYDTYQLAH
+2419 GYDTFQLAH

-2433 QNPNDTRI
+2433 QDPNSNRV

-2453 IVKQGNVNGIKIGN
+2453 IVRQNGINGIKIGD
-2467 TLFNINDL
+2467 TLFDINDL
-2475 KEREKLVQKIASMS
+2475 KGPGREKLVSKLASMS
-2489 VTINAKEL
+2489 VTINAREL

-2511 VRSQFLNTSA
+2511 VRSQFLNTSV
-2521 NEIELPNGLVMTR
+2521 NEIELPNGLIMTR

-2581 NDVDAASN
+2581 NDTDAASN
-2589 QAAADQIAKQKI
+2589 QAAADQVAKQTI
-2601 DQKQKENNR
+2601 DQKQKEENR

-2615 ILDSNLLMKQREN
+2615 ILGNGLSMKQKEK
-2628 PASSGWSQSTRDDV
+2628 PTSSGWSQSTRDDV
-2642 LNFFDEVLGDLAKHG
+2642 LNFFNEVLGDLAKHG

-2667 LGQIGN
+2667 LGQIDN

-2715 RLYER
+2715 KLYER

-2797 RNAAISE
+2797 RNATISE
-2804 KQKARFDKLFKGGL
+2804 KQKARFDKLFEGGL
-2818 HYTVTN
+2818 YYTVTN

-2837 DSADVQDMVESLGF
+2837 NSADVQDMVESLGF

-2858 LDALNASDLKLQ
+2858 LDELSALDLKLQ
-2870 TSKYLMKALPQKF
+2870 NSKDLMRALPQEF

-2904 REVFKAGI
+2904 REVFKADI
-2912 TYVYA
+2912 TYEYA
-2917 PNAKQNDA
+2917 PNARQGAA
-2925 PIGKKVSYP
+2925 PIGKKVRYP
-2934 NLDILIP
+2934 NLDILLP

-2949 AITRYAGKINE
+2949 AITRYAGKIDE
-2960 RDNEDEDKK
+2960 RDNEDEDEK
-2969 VMDSNIDK
+2969 VMNSNIDK
-2977 FDRASY
+2977 FDRAAQ
-2983 EFSKLDSI
+2983 EFSKLDSL

-2999 ATVPYLTWQ
+2999 ATIPYLTWH
-3008 DTEDGRVVAYDL
+3008 DTENGRVIAYDL

-3030 MPLEEVYNVLINEF
+3030 MPLEEVYNVLTNEF
-3044 GKVTTAKELD
+3044 RKVTTAEELD
-3054 NELAKKSNAKPMYK
+3054 NALAKKANAKPMYK
-3068 FVYDKFHALY
+3068 FIYDKFHALY
-3078 TQAYAVD
+3078 SQAYAVD

-3153 GQVSVFNRNRDQ
+3153 GQVSVFNRNRDK

-3188 KSLSDIREWIT
+3188 KSLSDIRQWIT
-3199 SANDELILD
+3199 SANDELTLD
-3208 GITYHKVAYREIDV
+3208 GITYHKNAYREIDV

-3253 IGYEGLAQMFTNK
+3253 IGYEGLAQMFTDK

-3292 VLKGYINNGFVKEL
+3292 VLKGYVNNGFVKEL

-3338 ITTIV
+3338 ITAII

-3354 LIQRLNRFGYNI
+3354 LIQRLKGFGYNI

-3380 NKNNKLRVFTY
+3380 NNNNKLRAFTY

-3445 IPGIEFGEVIDQ
+3445 IPGIEFGETVDQ
-3457 FGNKQCTVKNV
+3457 FGNKQHTVKNV
-3468 PTIIWQKTKAGLVP
+3468 PTIIWQQTKSGLIP

-3516 IPGYKK
+3516 IPGYEK
-3522 VRKSAIPKAARIKN
+3522 VRKNAIPKAARIKN

-3548 GTRFLSLTELRVFR
+3548 GTRFLSLTELRVLR
-3562 NDKDKNGNQ
+3562 NDKDKDGNQ

-3576 TINLNNPNNPNI
+3576 VINLNNPNI
-3588 SSVDLLK
+3588 SSVELLK

-3621 DAEID
+3621 DVEID
-3626 KAQSLGLIKR
+3626 KALSLGLIER
-3636 KDWDKGDG
+3636 KDWNRGDG

-3651 DTLSKLNLTNVHLN
+3651 DTLSKLNLTNIHLN
-3665 NKQIQTVA
+3665 NKQIQAVA
-3673 LQIMNSIE
+3673 LQIMNSIDA
-3681 GFKNMPAGAEKNARF
+3681 FKNMPAGPEKNARF

-3709 DGTIRSIISS
+3709 DGTIRSTISS
-3719 QEILRCFVGHPGEFK
+3719 QEVLRCFVGHPGEFK
-3734 VEYDMKHGRIKDS
+3734 VEYDMKRGHIKDS

-3754 IGGLVSTGEDNVPVQ
+3754 IGGLVSTGEDNVPTP
-3769 YMSQTYRCAECSDYT
+3769 YMSKTYRCAECSDYT

-3789 NIAGRLRELFKSSC
+3789 NIAGRLRELFRSSC

-3809 IAAENVIDKYFAE
+3809 IALENVIDQYFSA
-3822 DESTIGK
+3822 DESILTKAARTTKGNNKK
-3829 DARSTKLA
+3829 DAEIQL
-3837 FENQAKIKLQKLLD
+3837 QALLD
-3851 EKDSAKKEIWHSIYA
+3851 EKNNAKKEIWHNVYKLDDVSE
-3866 LNDISS
+3866 
-3872 LKDRDYLRS
+3872 LKNRDYLIS
-3881 ILGKYLSEESDID
+3881 ILGKHLREESIID
-3894 KIVNAVSN
+3894 EIIKAVDN
-3902 AEELSEKFAA
+3902 AEKLSEKFAA

-3925 YITAAMC
+3925 YITADMC

-3955 KEAGTWT
+3955 EEAGTWT

-3970 VYDAVNIVTTK
+3970 IYDAVNIVTTK

-3987 RDHTL
+3987 RDHML
-3992 NGEKMSDVCVAYYN
+3992 NDEKMSDVCVAYYN

-4016 IATGHMAGIY
+4016 IATGPMAGIY

-4048 GAVEYKDGAI
+4048 GAVEYKDGVI
-4058 NEPFNVYE
+4058 KEPFNVYE

-4113 NPIDGKTI
+4113 KPIDGKTI

-4128 INKLEKLGVKE
+4128 INKLEELGVKE
-4139 FDDKFFTDGKL
+4139 FDDKFFTNGQL
-4150 DQKKLSAY
+4150 DQKKLSEY

-4175 LQLNNDGQISC
+4175 LQLNKDGYISC

-4270 PKKPMSFEQKRQW
+4270 PKRPMSFEQKRQW
-4283 LIDNNVIGEN
+4283 LIDNKIIGEG

-4354 TDENGNVHEV
+4354 TDENGNVHEIID
-4364 VGGESKEA
+4364 GESKEA
-4372 YQNKLI
+4372 YQNKLL

-4410 DQIPTS
+4410 DQIPVS
-4416 SSTKYLAYN
+4416 SSTKHLAYN

-4544 IRDMATASSNAE
+4544 IRDMAMASSNAE

-4561 DVSKYSSVYDAQK
+4561 DVSKYNSVYAAQR
-4574 DAVAQSVLQYLSEE
+4574 DAVAQSVLQYLSED
-4588 EASGA
+4588 EASES
-4593 NLKKYIESSPTNLNT
+4593 NLKKYIESSPANLAT
-4608 RINAVNY
+4608 RVNAVNF
-4615 IRNNQEVLKQIAIN
+4615 IRDNQELLKQIAIN
-4629 PGAYTVTVDGV
+4629 PGADTVTVDGV
-4640 QYDVKGVQKNVF
+4640 QYNVKDVQKNVF

-4692 YTKLTTDEKSLWDL
+4692 YIKLTTDEYSLWDL

-4717 IDSKTKDACNYP
+4717 IDSKTRDACNYP
-4729 FKVLGSQMFNAN
+4729 FRVLGTQMFNAN
-4741 RTFIDK
+4741 RTFINN

-4752 TRALQGI
+4752 TRALQGA
-4759 DSSLNTDLMNEVSL
+4759 DSSLNVDLMNEVSL

-4799 TNLFIGNWC
+4799 TNLFVGNWC

-4815 LWDAIRNNPKYARLK
+4815 LWDAIRNNPQYARLK

-4868 SKLNTKLMKDAWE
+4868 SRLNAKLMKDAWE

-4893 FAKDLIV
+4893 FAKDLII
-4900 YSFLSTGEY
+4900 YAFLSTGEY

-4924 TGQIGDIPNNMN
+4924 TGQIGDIPNDMN
-4936 SFADYIRTQL
+4936 SFADYIRKQL

-4961 EIIANHYQDY
+4961 EIVANHYQDY
-4971 KFSRRVNMQN
+4971 KFSRRVNLQN
-4981 EDGSS
+4981 RDGSH
-4986 NFIKINKTIAIGA
+4986 NFIKLNKTIAIGA
-4999 RVTDMASLPTF
+4999 RTPNVGATPTY
-5010 ITTVVP
+5010 ITTVIP
-5016 GRSSRNASDYV
+5016 GRRGKNASDYI

-5039 DSKTY
+5039 DSKTF

-5085 FDYDAG
+5085 FDYNAG
-5091 IKRVTDYLNSNIIQ
+5091 INRVVNYLNSNHIQ

-5129 ENINPIDSAPEQQP
+5129 ENINPIDSAVEQQS

-5148 VNVYYGT
+5148 VNIYYGT
-5155 GDNKSLSNF
+5155 GDNIALSNF
-5164 AWRPFNTSI
+5164 AQRPFTTRI
-5173 GQFNTVEGAFHACKL
+5173 GEFKTVEGAFHACKL
-5188 WYTNGLKY
+5188 WYTSGPKY
-5196 IIRDSNGK
+5196 MIRDNNGK
-5204 ITKFTDEG
+5204 ITSFTDEG
-5212 VRILNA
+5212 RRVLNS
-5218 LQKASGAEAR
+5218 LQNASGVEAR
-5228 KIGRSIQGLNDTE
+5228 KIGRSIQGLNVTE
-5241 WDKMSDDILEDLM
+5241 WDKISDDILEDLM

-5265 DELVST
+5265 EELVST
-5271 GNRQITHIG
+5271 GDHQITHIG
-5280 RDGKEEDNGRFS
+5280 QDGKEEDNGRFS

-5314 TPGLYTR
+5314 TTRSYTR

-5330 LYIFTDNTDRNSG
+5330 LYIFTDNTNRDSG
-5343 SKLID
+5343 SRLID

-5380 STQRWYNA
+5380 STQHWYDT
-5388 EHKGKTG
+5388 EHKSETG

-5401 FAAFKKVIDEE
+5401 FAEFKKVIDQE
-5412 IQDIIDKWD
+5412 IQDIMDKWD

-5434 GFFNSAISNITI
+5434 GFFNSGISNITI

-5459 VQELYKYID
+5459 VQELYKHVD
-5468 SDAVKLEHG
+5468 EDAVQNAA
-5477 SLNQNDV
+5477 LNKS
-5484 DQFGTNSQQAAT
+5484 TT
-5496 LNSDK
+5496 IKK
-5501 TILTNAEILALHP
+5501 TPKNY
-5514 FTGND
+5514 
-5519 TKPRIAVASEHT
+5519 
-5531 DPAFFSKMIQ
+5531 Q
-5541 DWAKGSHEFLDY
+5541 
-5553 KQNPIKYEDI
+5553 
-5563 DALYLITKHDGLPMK
+5563 DALDQIRKHFDFN
-5578 ELLQLDKPK
+5578 DN
-5587 IIHFSVTTLGNTK
+5587 TTTVGKNASKYVIQKLNV
-5600 WEPGVM
+5600 E
-5606 KWQDMI
+5606 I
-5612 ERIGDFIKQGLDPE
+5612 NPE
-5626 YVTLRIDPIV
+5626 
-5636 PGVTDIT
+5636 
-5643 EVDSLM
+5643 
-5649 KRASE
+5649 SE
-5654 LGLKHVRFSVLD
+5654 LSKYNKTSVLNALYTISRFIDELQSSNIKPTIYAESYYDKDFARRVKRLTGEPVYEIEKEFVVNHNKSNGTVEVSGELISILNFIEQFDKD
-5666 YYKTTAQFMEK
+5666 YRQRDSEGRYLSGMLDDIFE
-5677 LGYDYSKYF
+5677 YDYPVYAL
-5686 DRNNSGFYFT
+5686 NNFNS
-5696 HARKEVIESIARQ
+5696 
-5709 MLNIAKKYNLDLSSC
+5709 NLDLS
-5724 AEPCR
+5724 
-5729 MDGIS
+5729 DDITIS
-5734 IEGCLS
+5734 DQVSDIRQTDFFSE
-5740 VNAINKMLGTHIPN
+5740 LG
-5754 KLTGNNNF
+5754 
-5762 RPECTCYGG
+5762 
-5771 KTDLLRYNS
+5771 
-5780 NCASSCVYCYAHH
+5780 
-5793 NTDRMLNY
+5793 M
-5801 YNEDGTLKQN
+5801 
-5811 RFTDSGLNKPVFNKS
+5811 
-5826 TTVKKVAKNYQQYM
+5826 
-5840 STIQKYF
+5840 
-5847 DIDYT
+5847 
-5852 PILLGKEAA
+5852 
-5861 KTAIEKLN
+5861 
-5869 MTVDED
+5869 
-5875 SDMYNYMVE
+5875 
-5884 NNITPRDLMNGL
+5884 
-5896 YALAVHFDERGNTT
+5896 
-5910 GYSRLTDKQ
+5910 
-5919 ERDIIANLMNKL
+5919 
-5931 DIDEQSATNIMYNFY
+5931 
-5946 PIDEL
+5946 
-5951 DGNVTLISNQFLS
+5951 
-5964 DYTFLMQH
+5964 
-5972 PQYIKVYGVVALNDL
+5972 
-5987 GNSTNPFEVL
+5987 
-5997 AEGRD
+5997 
-6002 NPFDLTDTLHIT
+6002 
-6014 STFEDTRQL
+6014 
-6023 ELFSDEDMK
+6023 SDEDMK

>member
-22 DGYIQPAFASDVER
+22 DGYIQPAFASDMER

-102 ENERIN
+102 ENERVD

-113 ETSEGNYQ
+113 EMSEENYQ
-121 KFLLRK
+121 KFLDRK
-127 MKQGGT
+127 VEQGGF
-133 LGAMSMAAKTGLPAF
+133 LGYEAK
-148 DLAMRG
+148 LAKQAKDHVFIEDWLMRG
-154 FFHLQGHINNGLKG
+154 FFHLQGHINNALKG
-168 GTDANMETS
+168 GIDANMETS

-212 TYKEIYA
+212 MYKEIYA

-231 AQRQLQLKINE
+231 AQRQLQSKINE

-253 MQDPQLRALDQA
+253 MQDPQLQALDQA
-265 YKIDQ
+265 YKIDK
-270 YTDNMGIGGALNLG
+270 YTDNMGVWDTVKFG
-284 AGLLWDSI
+284 AGVLWDSV
-292 KGMSVID
+292 KGASVLD
-299 SKESNLRKDIA
+299 SKAANLRKDIA
-310 RNRTNEVLHDY
+310 KRRTQEYLEDY
-321 DERLKN
+321 DRQLNERYNQKDTL
-327 DYSRYENIKK
+327 YSSEDKYIDPKTQAYIPAYIAQDREN
-337 DDFDRSRSLD
+337 
-347 AQYAEERQK
+347 RQAS
-356 VLNAGIQEAFKNIT
+356 VESFIADQRTRGN
-370 KDKKSSIVKQEN
+370 
-382 SLTKS
+382 LTKS
-387 QMHLLDAE
+387 EMHILDRE
-395 KLLDYDNART
+395 RFMDFDKTDTEHYLGEQNIKRE
-405 NSYIN
+405 
-410 QQKVK
+410 
-415 KAQAQQDYIDT
+415 QAKQDYVDT
-426 AKFQERMNQIFEP
+426 AKFQARMNQIFEP
-439 SKAIQEGLQVNQ
+439 SKAIQKGLQVNQ

-478 IKANALQTAGTVA
+478 IKANAMQAAGTIA
-491 GVALAPVT
+491 GIALAPVT
-499 GGGSLALTN
+499 AGGSLALTN
-508 LSTIA
+508 ISTIA

-526 RGEVGSRRVDN
+526 RGEVGSRRVDS

-586 DTANV
+586 DVANV

-752 RADIADLGRT
+752 RADIADLGRA

-783 ARYGLNAIN
+783 AKYGLNAIN

-807 QYLNSQEDFASQFG
+807 QYLNSQEDFASKFG

-853 SELSDDEE
+853 SELSDDEQ

-1032 EVGKIVTGAIDTD
+1032 EMGKIVTSALDTD
-1045 FGVQMLLKS
+1045 FGVQMLLKNR
-1054 KQLQAAD
+1054 QLQAAD

-1128 QEHSLNQIYTKL
+1128 QEHSLNQIYAKL

-1155 SDEINK
+1155 SDDIDK
-1161 QIKEVKDIL
+1161 QIKEVKDLL

-1199 NADESQQLEL
+1199 NTDESQQLEL

-1224 LNTFQYGV
+1224 LNTFQYGI

-1257 NAAKRAGDDELV
+1257 NAAKKAGDDELV

-1325 ESVVEEQERAA
+1325 ESVAEEQERAA
-1336 KEASKLPIKHKK
+1336 KEVSKLPIKHKK

-1362 VSPTPTTTAPSTESK
+1362 VSPAPATTAPSTESK

-1407 ERRKKRYKNWKKGSL
+1407 ERRKKRYKNWKKGNL

-1437 NNLMKNAEI
+1437 NSLMKNAEI
-1446 SVYKIQQFIED
+1446 GAYKIQQFIED
-1457 VKEIAGDVDIKDY
+1457 VKEIAGDIDIKDY

-1488 QPDFAGNV
+1488 QPDFASNV

-1509 KPPYIRPEIQITNP
+1509 KPPYIRPETQITNP

-1564 ISDANKLT
+1564 ISDTNKLT
-1572 LNQIISELNNVKSSD
+1572 LNQIIAELNNVKNSD

-1608 LKYKNIPGIVEA
+1608 LKYKNIPGIIEA
-1620 IARNV
+1620 IARNA

-1647 LLGRES
+1647 LLGREL
-1653 ELEESIYGT
+1653 ELEPSIYGP
-1662 DFNELVNDCRNLR
+1662 DFNELIQDCIGLRN
-1675 TTLLTAGW
+1675 TLSMAGY

-1726 LSRWKYKPGMQ
+1726 LSRWEYKPGMQ
-1737 AHYRIHEREEDILH
+1737 AHYRIREREEDILH

-1765 TLLGVLPVL
+1765 TSLGVLPVL
-1774 ADGRLISIQKQGGII
+1774 ADGRFISIQKQGDII
-1789 KFLPVTLKNSLAKNE
+1789 KFLPVTLKNSLEKNE

-1838 NIILKQV
+1838 NDILKQV
-1845 KKLGQSL
+1845 KKLGQNL

-1859 QTIQYPTPVS
+1859 QTIQYPIPVS

-1895 VHYTEVKTQ
+1895 IHYTEVKTQ
-1904 REAQLRSK
+1904 REAQLRSE

-1926 ESQPTSIELVG
+1926 ESQPTSIELVE

-1957 PISEEDKVL
+1957 PISAEDKSL

-1990 EGIDVIAEEEL
+1990 VGVDVTAEEEL

-2014 YFGAASMFMQKWWLT
+2014 YFGAASMFMQRWWLT
-2029 TFTGV
+2029 TFAGA
-2034 HDNYNSYFAQLSS
+2034 HDNYNSYFTQLSS
-2047 WENTL
+2047 WEKTL

-2093 GNDPVQRGSLTNV
+2093 GNDPVQRGSLANV

-2119 RYGDVEDEQFPGPP
+2119 LYGDVEDEQFPGPP

-2150 YSISKVHP
+2150 YSISKIHP
-2158 LSWNAMSIND
+2158 LSWNAMSINN

-2181 KSTFSLYVA
+2181 KATFSLQLA
-2190 TKDMRYVNKRTGA
+2190 TKDGGYKNPRTGA
-2203 SYAIKPG
+2203 SYAIKRG
-2210 ELAVYVTYTDKDG
+2210 EPIVYIEYIDKDG

-2234 DESYYPNATEEEKL
+2234 DESYYPNATEDE
-2248 RMRDVNQGQKKF
+2248 RRRIRNVNQGQKKF
-2260 TKRYLKMVE
+2260 IKRYLEMVE

-2301 MDFVF
+2301 MEFVF
-2306 KGYGNEIDLYTIEA
+2306 KGYGNEIDLYTVAA
-2320 TTRSRIGISD
+2320 TPSSRIGISD

-2392 IGQVSPTMA
+2392 IGQVNPSMA
-2401 SKLAE
+2401 SKLADI
-2406 VLIALYNGETTYK
+2406 LIALYNGETTYK

-2453 IVKQGNVNGIKIGN
+2453 IVKQGNVNGIKIGD
-2467 TLFNINDL
+2467 TLFNINDF
-2475 KEREKLVQKIASMS
+2475 KERERLVQKIASMS

-2511 VRSQFLNTSA
+2511 VRSQFLNTSV

-2581 NDVDAASN
+2581 NDIDATSN
-2589 QAAADQIAKQKI
+2589 QAAANQIAEQKI
-2601 DQKQKENNR
+2601 DQKQKEENR
-2610 QHIFD
+2610 QRIFD
-2615 ILDSNLLMKQREN
+2615 ILDGGLSMKQKEN
-2628 PASSGWSQSTRDDV
+2628 PASSGWSQSTKDDV

-2797 RNAAISE
+2797 RNATISE

-2837 DSADVQDMVESLGF
+2837 NSADVQDMVESLGF
-2851 FAARVFK
+2851 FAARVLK

-2870 TSKYLMKALPQKF
+2870 TSKDLIRALPQEF
-2883 IDALCGKGV
+2883 IDALCGKGI

-2904 REVFKAGI
+2904 REVFKADI
-2912 TYVYA
+2912 TYEYA

-2941 KVNEYLKN
+2941 KVNEYIKN
-2949 AITRYAGKINE
+2949 AITRYAGKIDE
-2960 RDNEDEDKK
+2960 RDNEDEDEK
-2969 VMDSNIDK
+2969 VMNSNIDK

-3008 DTEDGRVVAYDL
+3008 DTENGRVVAYDL

-3044 GKVTTAKELD
+3044 GKVTTAEELD

-3068 FVYDKFHALY
+3068 FIYDKFHALY

-3107 HSMKHI
+3107 HSMKHT

-3199 SANDELILD
+3199 STNDELTLD
-3208 GITYHKVAYREIDV
+3208 GITYHKAAYREIDV

-3292 VLKGYINNGFVKEL
+3292 VLKGYVNNGFVKEL

-3445 IPGIEFGEVIDQ
+3445 IPGIEFGETVDQ

-3468 PTIIWQKTKAGLVP
+3468 PTIIWQKTKVGFVP

-3516 IPGYKK
+3516 IPGYEK

-3562 NDKDKNGNQ
+3562 NDKDKDGNQ

-3576 TINLNNPNNPNI
+3576 TINLNNPNI

-3626 KAQSLGLIKR
+3626 KAQSLGLIER

-3719 QEILRCFVGHPGEFK
+3719 QETLRCFVGHPGEFK
-3734 VEYDMKHGRIKDS
+3734 VAYDMKRGCIKDS

-3754 IGGLVSTGEDNVPVQ
+3754 IGGLVSTGEDNVPAP

-3803 AKESAA
+3803 ARESAA
-3809 IAAENVIDKYFAE
+3809 IAAENVIDEYFAE

-3829 DARSTKLA
+3829 DARSAKLV
-3837 FENQAKIKLQKLLD
+3837 FENQAEIKLQKLLN
-3851 EKDSAKKEIWHSIYA
+3851 EKDSVKKEIWHSIYA

-3872 LKDRDYLRS
+3872 LKDRDYLRN
-3881 ILGKYLSEESDID
+3881 ILGKYLGEEGNID
-3894 KIVNAVSN
+3894 KIIKAVSN

-3925 YITAAMC
+3925 YITANMC

-3970 VYDAVNIVTTK
+3970 VYEAVNIVTTK

-3992 NGEKMSDVCVAYYN
+3992 NDEKMSDVCVAYYN

-4081 EGEFANLGTQMIKI
+4081 EGEFANIGTQMIKI

-4113 NPIDGKTI
+4113 KPIDGKTI

-4128 INKLEKLGVKE
+4128 INKLERLGVKE

-4270 PKKPMSFEQKRQW
+4270 PKRPMSFEQKRQW
-4283 LIDNNVIGEN
+4283 LIDNNIIGEN

-4364 VGGESKEA
+4364 VDGESKEA
-4372 YQNKLI
+4372 YQNKLL

-4410 DQIPTS
+4410 DQIPVS

-4561 DVSKYSSVYDAQK
+4561 DVSKYSSVYAAQK
-4574 DAVAQSVLQYLSEE
+4574 DAVAQSVLQYLSKE
-4588 EASGA
+4588 EASES

-4608 RINAVNY
+4608 RINAVNF

-4629 PGAYTVTVDGV
+4629 PGANIVTVDGV
-4640 QYDVKGVQKNVF
+4640 QYDVKSVQKNVF

-4729 FKVLGSQMFNAN
+4729 FKVLGAQMFNAN
-4741 RTFIDK
+4741 RTFINN

-4752 TRALQGI
+4752 TRALQGT

-4868 SKLNTKLMKDAWE
+4868 SRLNTKLMKDAWE

-4981 EDGSS
+4981 KDGSS

-4999 RVTDMASLPTF
+4999 RVTDMTNLPTF

-5016 GRSSRNASDYV
+5016 GRSGRNASDYV

-5085 FDYDAG
+5085 FDYTAG
-5091 IKRVTDYLNSNIIQ
+5091 INRVIDYLNSNIIR
-5105 LNDLKTRLPELSD
+5105 LDDLKTRLPELSD

-5155 GDNKSLSNF
+5155 GDNIALSNF
-5164 AWRPFNTSI
+5164 AQRPFTTRI
-5173 GQFNTVEGAFHACKL
+5173 GEFKTVEGAFQACKL

-5196 IIRDSNGK
+5196 IIRDSSGK

-5228 KIGRSIQGLNDTE
+5228 KIGQSIQGLNVTE
-5241 WDKMSDDILEDLM
+5241 WDKISDDILEDLM

-5265 DELVST
+5265 EELVST
-5271 GNRQITHIG
+5271 GDRQITHIG

-5314 TPGLYTR
+5314 ITRLYTR

-5330 LYIFTDNTDRNSG
+5330 LYIFTDNTDRDSG

-5380 STQRWYNA
+5380 STQRWFHGEYKR
-5388 EHKGKTG
+5388 EKG

-5401 FAAFKKVIDEE
+5401 FAEFKKVIDQE
-5412 IQDIIDKWD
+5412 IQDIMDKWD

-5428 AIGGTD
+5428 AIGGAD
-5434 GFFNSAISNITI
+5434 GFFNSGISNITI

-5459 VQELYKYID
+5459 VQELYKHVD
-5468 SDAVKLEHG
+5468 KDATKATLNG
-5477 SLNQNDV
+5477 PLNQHDT
-5484 DQFGTNSQQAAT
+5484 DQFGTISEQVST
-5496 LNSDK
+5496 LNSNK

-5636 PGVTDIT
+5636 PGVTNMT

-5686 DRNNSGFYFT
+5686 DRNSSGFYFT
-5696 HARKEVIESIARQ
+5696 HAKKEVIEGIARQ
-5709 MLNIAKKYNLDLSSC
+5709 MLSIAKKYNLDLSSC

-5762 RPECTCYGG
+5762 RPECACYGG

-5811 RFTDSGLNKPVFNKS
+5811 RFTDSGLNKP
-5826 TTVKKVAKNYQQYM
+5826 TIKKIAKNYQEYIDV
-5840 STIQKYF
+5840 IQKYF
-5847 DIDYT
+5847 DIGYT
-5852 PILLGKEAA
+5852 TSRIGKDSASQV
-5861 KTAIEKLN
+5861 IQKLHIH
-5869 MTVDED
+5869 VDED
-5875 SDMYNYMVE
+5875 SDLFDVMKD
-5884 NNITPRDLMNGL
+5884 NNLSERDLLNAL
-5896 YALAVHFDERGNTT
+5896 YALTKHNNDAANIKGTIIMSQEEVENLIKELKAVNETAGEIMEHYFDG
-5910 GYSRLTDKQ
+5910 GYLGYGYEIYNKIGVVVDK
-5919 ERDIIANLMNKL
+5919 K
-5931 DIDEQSATNIMYNFY
+5931 
-5946 PIDEL
+5946 
-5951 DGNVTLISNQFLS
+5951 FLS
-5964 DYTFLMQH
+5964 DYNFMMNH
-5972 PQYIKVYGVVALNDL
+5972 KQYLNMYR
-5987 GNSTNPFEVL
+5987 TL
-5997 AEGRD
+5997 AEYIHGLYD
-6002 NPFDLTDTLHIT
+6002 EFQLTLETDKYDLSDLMSVD
-6014 STFEDTRQL
+6014 STFDNINQL

>member
-102 ENERIN
+102 ENERVD
-108 KMRDK
+108 KMRD
-113 ETSEGNYQ
+113 EEMSEENYQ
-121 KFLLRK
+121 KFLDRK
-127 MKQGGT
+127 VEQGGF
-133 LGAMSMAAKTGLPAF
+133 LGYEANLAK
-148 DLAMRG
+148 LAKNHVFIEDWLMRG
-154 FFHLQGHINNGLKG
+154 FFHLQGHINNALKG
-168 GTDANMETS
+168 GIDANMETS

-212 TYKEIYA
+212 MYKEIYA

-231 AQRQLQLKINE
+231 AQRQLQSKINE

-253 MQDPQLRALDQA
+253 MQDPQLQALDQA
-265 YKIDQ
+265 YKIDK
-270 YTDNMGIGGALNLG
+270 YTDNMGVWDTVKFG
-284 AGLLWDSI
+284 AGVLWDSV
-292 KGMSVID
+292 KGASVLD
-299 SKESNLRKDIA
+299 SKSANLRKDIA
-310 RNRTNEVLHDY
+310 KRRTQEYLEDY
-321 DERLKN
+321 DRQLNERYNQKDTL
-327 DYSRYENIKK
+327 YSSEDKYIDPKTQAYIPAYIAQDRENRQAGVENFIANQRARGNLTRSEMRILDRERFMDFDKTDTEHYLGEQNIK
-337 DDFDRSRSLD
+337 R
-347 AQYAEERQK
+347 E
-356 VLNAGIQEAFKNIT
+356 
-370 KDKKSSIVKQEN
+370 
-382 SLTKS
+382 
-387 QMHLLDAE
+387 
-395 KLLDYDNART
+395 
-405 NSYIN
+405 
-410 QQKVK
+410 
-415 KAQAQQDYIDT
+415 QAKQDYVDT
-426 AKFQERMNQIFEP
+426 AKFQERMNQVFEP
-439 SKAIQEGLQVNQ
+439 SKAVQEGLRVNQ

-526 RGEVGSRRVDN
+526 RGEIGSRRVDN

-954 DEDYDEKLNAIR
+954 DEDYDEKLNAIQ

-1032 EVGKIVTGAIDTD
+1032 EVGKIVTSALDTD

-1089 ARKAAEEEAKTNFI
+1089 ARKAAEEEAKANFI

-1155 SDEINK
+1155 SDDIDK

-1199 NADESQQLEL
+1199 NTDESQQLEL

-1355 SPSSKPT
+1355 SPSNKPT
-1362 VSPTPTTTAPSTESK
+1362 ASPASATTAPSTESK

-1407 ERRKKRYKNWKKGSL
+1407 ERRKKRYKNWKKGNL

-1446 SVYKIQQFIED
+1446 GVYKIQQFIED

-1523 VQHIL
+1523 VQYIL

-1564 ISDANKLT
+1564 ISDTNKLT
-1572 LNQIISELNNVKSSD
+1572 LNQIISELNNVKNSD

-1608 LKYKNIPGIVEA
+1608 LKYKNIPGIIEA
-1620 IARNV
+1620 IARNA
-1625 IAVHPTDSIIAG
+1625 IAVHPTNSIIAG

-1653 ELEESIYGT
+1653 ELEPSVYGP
-1662 DFNELVNDCRNLR
+1662 DFNELIQDCIGLRN
-1675 TTLLTAGW
+1675 TLSMAGY

-1712 EIRIIDVLSSYTDI
+1712 EIRIIDVLSSYADI
-1726 LSRWKYKPGMQ
+1726 LSRWEYKPGMQ
-1737 AHYRIHEREEDILH
+1737 AHYLIREREEDMLH
-1751 NLQDMISKKTGRDV
+1751 NLQDMISKKTGRDI
-1765 TLLGVLPVL
+1765 TSLGVLPVL
-1774 ADGRLISIQKQGGII
+1774 ANGRLISIQKQSGII
-1789 KFLPVTLKNSLAKNE
+1789 KFLPITLKNSLAKNE

-1819 KQQAIVEIVNK
+1819 KQRAITEIVDE

-1838 NIILKQV
+1838 NDILKQV

-1990 EGIDVIAEEEL
+1990 EGIDVTAEEEL

-2093 GNDPVQRGSLTNV
+2093 GNDPVQRGSLANV

-2705 ELLVPENTRD
+2705 ELLVPEDTRD
-2715 RLYER
+2715 KLYER

-2786 QVFNDT
+2786 QVFNDI

-2797 RNAAISE
+2797 RNATISE
-2804 KQKARFDKLFKGGL
+2804 KQKARFDKLFKGDL

-2858 LDALNASDLKLQ
+2858 LDELSAFDLKLQ
-2870 TSKYLMKALPQKF
+2870 NSKYLMRALPQKF

-2977 FDRASY
+2977 FDRAAQ
-2983 EFSKLDSI
+2983 EFSKLDSL

-2999 ATVPYLTWQ
+2999 ATIPYLTWH
-3008 DTEDGRVVAYDL
+3008 DTENGRVTAYDL

-3030 MPLEEVYNVLINEF
+3030 MPLEEVYNVLTNEF
-3044 GKVTTAKELD
+3044 RKVTTAKELD

-3078 TQAYAVD
+3078 TQAYTVD

-3139 KRMFSTQWTNFLVS
+3139 KRMFSTQWTNFLIS

-3576 TINLNNPNNPNI
+3576 TINLNNPNI

-3719 QEILRCFVGHPGEFK
+3719 QETLRCFVGHPGEFK

-4234 GSIQGANKYNGKKL
+4234 GSIQGTNKYNGKKL

-4270 PKKPMSFEQKRQW
+4270 PKRPMSFEQKRQW

-4314 RFIDVIETVKS
+4314 HFIDVIETVKS

-5091 IKRVTDYLNSNIIQ
+5091 INRVTDYLNSNIIQ

-5129 ENINPIDSAPEQQP
+5129 ENINPIDSAPEQQS

-5330 LYIFTDNTDRNSG
+5330 LYIFTDNTDRDSG

-5388 EHKGKTG
+5388 EHKGETG

-5459 VQELYKYID
+5459 VQELYKHVD
-5468 SDAVKLEHG
+5468 KDA
-5477 SLNQNDV
+5477 
-5484 DQFGTNSQQAAT
+5484 T
-5496 LNSDK
+5496 K
-5501 TILTNAEILALHP
+5501 T
-5514 FTGND
+5514 
-5519 TKPRIAVASEHT
+5519 
-5531 DPAFFSKMIQ
+5531 Q
-5541 DWAKGSHEFLDY
+5541 
-5553 KQNPIKYEDI
+5553 
-5563 DALYLITKHDGLPMK
+5563 KHK
-5578 ELLQLDKPK
+5578 ELLQN
-5587 IIHFSVTTLGNTK
+5587 SV
-5600 WEPGVM
+5600 
-5606 KWQDMI
+5606 
-5612 ERIGDFIKQGLDPE
+5612 
-5626 YVTLRIDPIV
+5626 Y
-5636 PGVTDIT
+5636 
-5643 EVDSLM
+5643 
-5649 KRASE
+5649 
-5654 LGLKHVRFSVLD
+5654 
-5666 YYKTTAQFMEK
+5666 
-5677 LGYDYSKYF
+5677 
-5686 DRNNSGFYFT
+5686 
-5696 HARKEVIESIARQ
+5696 
-5709 MLNIAKKYNLDLSSC
+5709 
-5724 AEPCR
+5724 
-5729 MDGIS
+5729 
-5734 IEGCLS
+5734 
-5740 VNAINKMLGTHIPN
+5740 
-5754 KLTGNNNF
+5754 GNNI
-5762 RPECTCYGG
+5762 
-5771 KTDLLRYNS
+5771 
-5780 NCASSCVYCYAHH
+5780 SSA
-5793 NTDRMLNY
+5793 
-5801 YNEDGTLKQN
+5801 
-5811 RFTDSGLNKPVFNKS
+5811 
-5826 TTVKKVAKNYQQYM
+5826 TVKKVAKNYQEYIDV
-5840 STIQKYF
+5840 IQKHF
-5847 DIDYT
+5847 DIGYT
-5852 PILLGKEAA
+5852 TSRIGKDAA
-5861 KTAIEKLN
+5861 GQVIQKLHIH
-5869 MTVDED
+5869 VDED
-5875 SDMYNYMVE
+5875 SDLFDVMKD
-5884 NNITPRDLMNGL
+5884 NNLSERDLLNAL
-5896 YALAVHFDERGNTT
+5896 YALASYLDVPEVDGRTTISYKQADKLSDDMKARGINTDVL
-5910 GYSRLTDKQ
+5910 GMTDGIYHIK
-5919 ERDIIANLMNKL
+5919 ESANDSLKVDNQLKL
-5931 DIDEQSATNIMYNFY
+5931 D
-5946 PIDEL
+5946 L
-5951 DGNVTLISNQFLS
+5951 DFLS
-5964 DYTFLMQH
+5964 QNSRYVPIYQELSYYMRDEDDAYEDIMDIFNIGSIDLLDVMQ
-5972 PQYIKVYGVVALNDL
+5972 V
-5987 GNSTNPFEVL
+5987 
-5997 AEGRD
+5997 
-6002 NPFDLTDTLHIT
+6002 T
-6014 STFEDTRQL
+6014 STFDNINQL